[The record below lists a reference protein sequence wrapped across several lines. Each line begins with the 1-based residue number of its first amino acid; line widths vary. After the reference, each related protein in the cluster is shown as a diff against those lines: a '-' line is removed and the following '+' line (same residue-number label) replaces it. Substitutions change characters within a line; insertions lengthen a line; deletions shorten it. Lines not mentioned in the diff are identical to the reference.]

1 MKHTKIVC
9 TIGPASNN
17 RTILSQMVRSGMNV
31 ARLNFSHGTH
41 EEHRETIELMQSVSD
56 ELGVP
61 VAILQDIAGP
71 KMRIGRVEGERATLN
86 TDDRITLTTKDMLST
101 GRVVSVDHRMLV
113 SEVRPGGTV
122 LLADG
127 AIELRVEGV
136 SGDEIR
142 CIVVEGGVLTS
153 HKGVNLPGAS
163 IHAPAISEKDRNDIL
178 FGVENGVDFIAI
190 SFVREPG
197 DLLIAREIISNAGS
211 NVPVIAKIERHEA
224 LARIDEIVKSS
235 DGIMVARG
243 DLGVDVPFE
252 EIGLIQ
258 KKIIRLC
265 NIVGKPVIT
274 ATQMLLSMVEKNRP
288 TRAEITDITNAILDG
303 TDCVMLSGESAMG
316 RYPVEAVTMLA
327 KIAAV
332 TEPHRRHYW
341 LKENLETLG
350 RNENLSVVDL
360 ISLSVHYTLEH
371 VTAAAL
377 FVPTYSGKTARSIAR
392 FRLPVWLTAISRQKS
407 TCQHLQFSYGVL
419 PVHDPE
425 HPEDWRTYTREW
437 LGSHRITGNMVIVTE
452 GPSTKHPHINNRMEI
467 IDLDQP

>member
-303 TDCVMLSGESAMG
+303 TDAIMLSEETASG
-316 RYPVEAVTMLA
+316 RYPVRSVGVMSRIAKATEASDEFRDHVLTHRLKPSQKVSDVVSRAACDVAERLGAGAILAPTESGTMPRL
-327 KIAAV
+327 IARYRPAHGV
-332 TEPHRRHYW
+332 IALCTSQRVYKKLCLIWGVQPVMIEPIDDTDRLLQVAERVA
-341 LKENLETLG
+341 LEQGVGVGDVMVITAGTSTG
-350 RNENLSVVDL
+350 RSGGTDL
-360 ISLSVHYTLEH
+360 IKVSAV
-371 VTAAAL
+371 
-377 FVPTYSGKTARSIAR
+377 G
-392 FRLPVWLTAISRQKS
+392 
-407 TCQHLQFSYGVL
+407 
-419 PVHDPE
+419 
-425 HPEDWRTYTREW
+425 
-437 LGSHRITGNMVIVTE
+437 
-452 GPSTKHPHINNRMEI
+452 
-467 IDLDQP
+467 